1 MNQKMDRQAIVWGG
15 LLVLVGGMLL
25 VQTFTDIGA
34 WVWVAALAAAGLGVY
49 ALYATDRKQKW
60 MLIVSYVFLAVAL
73 LIALLNLEVLADSF
87 VATFV
92 LGSIAIPFL
101 YLYFRSG
108 QTEWWWLVPAYSLIA
123 IGVMVP
129 LIETGIL
136 EDEIVPAYV
145 FLAIGLPFFVVY
157 LRNQKHWWALI
168 PGGVMALMAMAFLL
182 ASDTA
187 AFVVPVA
194 LIIVGAVVL
203 ARQFLGVKPAP
214 DDTDSSE

>member
-1 MNQKMDRQAIVWGG
+1 MNQKMDRQALVWGG
-15 LLVLVGGMLL
+15 LLVLIGGMLL

-34 WVWVAALAAAGLGVY
+34 WIWVAVLAAAGLGVY
-49 ALYATDRKQKW
+49 AAYAVDRKQKW
-60 MLIVSYVFLAVAL
+60 MLIVSYVFLAIALLVAL
-73 LIALLNLEVLADSF
+73 LTLDVLADSF

-101 YLYFRSG
+101 YVYLRNR
-108 QTEWWWLVPAYSLIA
+108 TEWWWLVPSYALIA

-157 LRNQKHWWALI
+157 LRNQTMWWALI

-182 ASDTA
+182 ASDKA
-187 AFVVPVA
+187 QFIVPAV
-194 LIIVGAVVL
+194 LIVVGAVVIG
-203 ARQFLGVKPAP
+203 RQFIGTKVPP
-214 DDTDSSE
+214 SEGDSEG

>member
-1 MNQKMDRQAIVWGG
+1 MKREMDRQAIVWGG

-25 VQTFTDIGA
+25 IQTFTDIGA
-34 WVWVAALAAAGLGVY
+34 WIWVAVLAVAGLGVY
-49 ALYATDRKQKW
+49 AAYAVDRKQKW
-60 MLIVSYVFLAVAL
+60 MLIVSYVFLAIAL
-73 LIALLNLEVLADSF
+73 LIALLTLEVLTDSF

-101 YLYFRSG
+101 YVYLRNR
-108 QTEWWWLVPAYSLIA
+108 TEWWWLVPSYALVA

-157 LRNQKHWWALI
+157 LRNPKNWWALI
-168 PGGVMALMAMAFLL
+168 PGGIMALMAMAFLL

-187 AFVVPVA
+187 QFIVPVV

-203 ARQFLGVKPAP
+203 GRQFIGAKAAP
-214 DDTDSSE
+214 GEGDSEG